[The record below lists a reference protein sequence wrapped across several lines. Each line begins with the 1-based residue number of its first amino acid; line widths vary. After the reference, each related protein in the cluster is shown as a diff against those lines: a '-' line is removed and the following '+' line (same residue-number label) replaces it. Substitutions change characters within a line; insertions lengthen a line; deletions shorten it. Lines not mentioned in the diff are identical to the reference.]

1 MLKDAVAIID
11 IGAYALT
18 AVIGENGIN
27 GNFAI
32 RAIVKRNHDAFDENR
47 IDERKLYD
55 ALSESVRIISSTA
68 KAKLDKIF
76 VGVPS
81 DFLSLINTEQRSFFN
96 RKKKIR
102 EKDLRDFLDSCVK
115 GLDTGDYE
123 VISRTGVCYFLDGAL
138 RVEDVLGSVTSSLS
152 SYVSVFCARRDF
164 TDAVRKMLA
173 TLKIYDVTFIPVP
186 LAEGKLLF
194 SKEERRST
202 QVLLDVGYLSTSL
215 VVLSGD
221 GALYK
226 EAFPIG
232 GAHITAYLYD
242 KFDVDYD
249 VAERLKRKI
258 NLSIHGDAGNYV
270 VLYGEGQY
278 TFSTK
283 ETNEV
288 ARFVLDQ
295 LAENFDKALSKSR
308 VRLPHNVAVSLTG
321 GGISYIRG
329 GAEYL
334 AGRIEMPVS
343 IVSPK
348 TAYMS
353 KPDDS
358 SCLAVLNYALNQKI
372 Y

>member
-1 MLKDAVAIID
+1 MLKDAVAIVD
-11 IGAYALT
+11 IGAYSLT
-18 AVIGENGIN
+18 AMIGENGIN
-27 GNFAI
+27 GNFAV
-32 RAIVKRNHDAFDENR
+32 RAIVKRNHDAFDQNR
-47 IDERKLYD
+47 IDERKLYT
-55 ALSESVRIISSTA
+55 ALSESVRIVSASA
-68 KAKLDKIF
+68 KARLDKIY

-81 DFLSLINTEQRSFFN
+81 DFLTLINTEQRSFFN
-96 RKKKIR
+96 RKKRIR
-102 EKDLRDFLDSCVK
+102 EKDLKEFFDQAVK

-123 VISRTGVCYFLDGAL
+123 IITRSGVCYYLDGSLKVDDAL
-138 RVEDVLGSVTSSLS
+138 GAVTSSLA
-152 SYVSVFCARRDF
+152 SYISVFCARKDF

-173 TLKIYDVTFIPVP
+173 TLKITDVTFIPVP

-194 SKEERRST
+194 SKEERRAT
-202 QVLLDVGYLSTSL
+202 QILLDVGYMSTSL
-215 VVLSGD
+215 TVLSGD
-221 GALYK
+221 GALFK
-226 EAFPIG
+226 DSFPVG
-232 GAHITAYLYD
+232 GGHVTAYLYD
-242 KFDVDYD
+242 KFNVEFD

-258 NLSIHGDAGNYV
+258 NLSIHGDSGNYV

-283 ETNEV
+283 EANEV
-288 ARFVLDQ
+288 TRTVLDQ
-295 LAENFDKALSKSR
+295 IAESFDKAIFSSR
-308 VRLPHNVAVSLTG
+308 VRLPHNVGVSLTG

-334 AGRIEMPVS
+334 SGRIEMPVTV
-343 IVSPK
+343 VSPK